1 MTRALALPSIRP
13 DVADG
18 AANCGGASGAS
29 RAFANPFKDK
39 LRACVAPKDEHG
51 AQVKLLAEA
60 RRRGTPGLRWFAV
73 PNAARRS
80 MNLAAKMRAEGM
92 KAGVADLVFIA
103 PPHGRA
109 FFLEMKKEKGG
120 RRSDAQLLFARE
132 IKEAGAPH
140 EFAEG
145 FAQAV
150 AILEGWGLLRP

>member
-1 MTRALALPSIRP
+1 MTRALTQICPAG
-13 DVADG
+13 ADD
-18 AANCGGASGAS
+18 ANCGGFPEGGS

-39 LRACVAPKDEHG
+39 LRSGIAPKDEHG

-60 RRRGTPGLRWFAV
+60 RRRGVAGLRWFAV

-132 IKEAGAPH
+132 IKEAGASH
-140 EFAEG
+140 EFADG